1 MPVEVEPFSNRKHN
15 VATVGVM
22 TKCYVTR
29 GHIIFFMIWRYTLN
43 NSEVIRGV
51 KKIAVFLLNR
61 PTLIQ
66 TPDSATFYQ

>member
-29 GHIIFFMIWRYTLN
+29 GHIIFFYDLTLYT
-43 NSEVIRGV
+43 E
-51 KKIAVFLLNR
+51 
-61 PTLIQ
+61 
-66 TPDSATFYQ
+66 